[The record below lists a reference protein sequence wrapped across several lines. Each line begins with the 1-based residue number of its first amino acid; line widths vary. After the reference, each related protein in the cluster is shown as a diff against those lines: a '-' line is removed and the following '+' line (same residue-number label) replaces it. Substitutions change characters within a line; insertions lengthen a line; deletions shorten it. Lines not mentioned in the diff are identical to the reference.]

1 MINHDR
7 RILLMALAIGLPAVI
22 ATCALLWLSP
32 YSILIRGLAAG
43 LIVASWI
50 WLAVVFRDRVVRPL
64 QTISNLLAAL
74 REGDF
79 SIRAR
84 DAGNDALGAVML
96 EINTLSDTLRS
107 QRLGAQEATALLHA
121 VMAEI
126 DVAILAFDRDGQ
138 LALVNRYGEHLLGQP
153 SQHIVG
159 RSAADLGVEPEER
172 AGIHVYD
179 IEFPGGA
186 GRWEIRRR
194 TFWQGGE
201 PHELVVLS
209 DVSQPLR
216 EQERQAWQRLIRVIG
231 HELNNSLAPIK
242 SIAGSLTTLL
252 HRTPLPSDWHEDME
266 RGLSV
271 IEARADALNRFTTA
285 YARLARLPAP
295 QLQAVPLAPLVSRII
310 GLETRLP
317 ITLTKGPGVTVSA
330 DPDQLEQL
338 LINLFR
344 NAVDAALETGG
355 HVCAAWT
362 HVDSTLEVRV
372 EDDGPGLQNTANLF
386 VPFFTT
392 KPGGSGI
399 GLVLS
404 RQIAE
409 AHGGTLTL
417 QNRVGGRG
425 TRATLRIPLEPSIPT
440 GLPTLRSQ
448 SAKRSTIT

>member
-7 RILLMALAIGLPAVI
+7 RILLMALAVGLPAVV
-22 ATCALLWLSP
+22 ATCVLLWLSP
-32 YSILIRGLAAG
+32 YSLEIRGSVAG
-43 LIVASWI
+43 LILVSWI
-50 WLAVVFRDRVVRPL
+50 WLAVVFRDRLIWPL

-84 DAGNDALGAVML
+84 DTGNDALGAVML
-96 EINTLSDTLRS
+96 EINTLSDTLRN

-126 DVAILAFDRDGQ
+126 DVAIFAFDHHGR
-138 LALVNRYGEHLLGQP
+138 LALVNRYGEHLLGRTAKDIIGQ
-153 SQHIVG
+153 Q
-159 RSAADLGVEPEER
+159 AQDLGLDSEEPTGSR
-172 AGIHVYD
+172 VFD
-179 IEFPGGA
+179 IQFPGGS

-242 SIAGSLTTLL
+242 SIAGSLATLVT
-252 HRTPLPSDWHEDME
+252 REPRPADWREDME
-266 RGLSV
+266 RGLTV
-271 IEARADALNRFTTA
+271 IESRTDALNRFTTA
-285 YARLARLPAP
+285 YAKLARLPSP
-295 QLQAVPLAPLVSRII
+295 HRQPVRFSQLLRRVVE
-310 GLETRLP
+310 LETRLP
-317 ITLTKGPGVTVSA
+317 VIVSNGPEITVSA

-338 LINLFR
+338 LINLVK

-355 HVCAAWT
+355 RVCASWT
-362 HVDSTLEVRV
+362 ELDSLLEIRI
-372 EDDGPGLQNTANLF
+372 DDEGPGLPNTANLF

-392 KPGGSGI
+392 KPAGSGI

-417 QNRVGGRG
+417 QSHDPGRG
-425 TRATLRIPLEPSIPT
+425 ARAIVRIPVTAANE
-440 GLPTLRSQ
+440 
-448 SAKRSTIT
+448 

>member
-1 MINHDR
+1 MISHDR
-7 RILLMALAIGLPAVI
+7 RLLLMMLGVGLPGVI
-22 ATCALLWLSP
+22 AAAALLWLSP
-32 YSILIRGLAAG
+32 YSLLLRGILAG
-43 LIVASWI
+43 LIVVSWI
-50 WLAVVFRDRVVRPL
+50 WLAIKIRDRFLRPL

-84 DAGNDALGAVML
+84 DARDDDALGAVML
-96 EINTLSDTLRS
+96 EINTLSDTLRT

-126 DVAILAFDRDGQ
+126 DVAIFAFDRRGQ
-138 LALVNRYGEHLLGQP
+138 LALVNRYGEHLLARPAHEMIGQ
-153 SQHIVG
+153 Q
-159 RSAADLGVEPEER
+159 AEDLGLEPEQR
-172 AGIHVYD
+172 AGSSVYD
-179 IEFPGGA
+179 IQFPGGS

-201 PHELVVLS
+201 PHDLVVLS

-242 SIAGSLTTLL
+242 SLAGSLGSLL
-252 HRTPLPSDWHEDME
+252 ARTPQPADWREDME
-266 RGLSV
+266 RGLTI
-271 IEARADALNRFTTA
+271 IESRADALNRFTTA
-285 YARLARLPAP
+285 YSRLARLPAP
-295 QLQAVPLAPLVSRII
+295 HRQPVAFSTLVARVV
-310 GLETRLP
+310 GLESRLP
-317 ITLTKGPGVTVSA
+317 IAVSNGPEVTLAA

-355 HVCAAWT
+355 GVCAGWS
-362 HVDSTLEVRV
+362 HFNSTLEFRV
-372 EDDGPGLQNTANLF
+372 DDEGPGLQNTANLF

-417 QNRVGGRG
+417 QNRDTGRG
-425 TRATLRIPLEPSIPT
+425 TRATLRIPT
-440 GLPTLRSQ
+440 
-448 SAKRSTIT
+448 SAVSDIAIGPGIHQQRA

>member
-1 MINHDR
+1 VINHDR
-7 RILLMALAIGLPAVI
+7 RILLMNLAAGLPAVI
-22 ATCALLWLSP
+22 ATLVLLWFSSYAP
-32 YSILIRGLAAG
+32 LIRGGIAV
-43 LIVASWI
+43 LIVFSWI
-50 WLAVVFRDRVVRPL
+50 WVAVKFRDRLVRRL

-84 DAGNDALGAVML
+84 DAGASDALGTVML
-96 EINTLSDTLRS
+96 EINTLSSTLHT
-107 QRLGAQEATALLHA
+107 QRLGAQEATALLRA

-126 DVAILAFDRDGQ
+126 DVAIFAFDPRGQ
-138 LALVNRYGEHLLGQP
+138 LALVNRYGERLIGRPAGEIMGRHASELG
-153 SQHIVG
+153 
-159 RSAADLGVEPEER
+159 LEPDDH
-172 AGIHVYD
+172 AGSHVYD

-201 PHELVVLS
+201 PHQLVVLS

-216 EQERQAWQRLIRVIG
+216 EQERLAWQRLIRVIG

-242 SIAGSLTTLL
+242 SIAGSLAALL
-252 HRTPLPSDWHEDME
+252 HRTPQPADWRDDMD
-266 RGLSV
+266 RGLAV
-271 IEARADALNRFTTA
+271 IESRTDALNRFTTA

-295 QLQAVPLAPLVSRII
+295 HRRPVAFPDLMRRVAE
-310 GLETRLP
+310 LETRLP
-317 ITLTKGPGVTVSA
+317 VVVSTGPDVTVSA

-338 LINLFR
+338 LINLVG
-344 NAVDAALETGG
+344 NAVEAALETGG
-355 HVCAAWT
+355 RVCASWSQ
-362 HVDSTLEVRV
+362 VDSTLEVHV
-372 EDDGPGLQNTANLF
+372 DDEGPGLQNTANLF

-392 KPGGSGI
+392 KRDGSGI

-417 QNRVGGRG
+417 QNREDSQG
-425 TRATLRIPLEPSIPT
+425 TRANVRIPL
-440 GLPTLRSQ
+440 
-448 SAKRSTIT
+448 

>member
-1 MINHDR
+1 M
-7 RILLMALAIGLPAVI
+7 LFMALAVGLPGVL
-22 ATCALLWLSP
+22 ATGVLLWLSS
-32 YSILIRGLAAG
+32 YSLLLRGTLATLVVSG
-43 LIVASWI
+43 WI
-50 WLAVVFRDRVVRPL
+50 WFAVMLRDDLVRPL

-84 DAGNDALGAVML
+84 DAATDDALGAVML
-96 EINTLSDTLRS
+96 EINTLSDTLRT

-126 DVAILAFDRDGQ
+126 DVAIFAFDRRGQ
-138 LALVNRYGEHLLGQP
+138 LALVNRYGEHLLGRPAQDLIG
-153 SQHIVG
+153 Q
-159 RSAADLGVEPEER
+159 RAADLELEPEQP
-172 AGIHVYD
+172 AGSRIYD
-179 IEFPGGA
+179 IDFPGGT

-242 SIAGSLTTLL
+242 SIAGSLAALL
-252 HRTPLPSDWHEDME
+252 RRTPQPADWREDMD
-266 RGLSV
+266 RGLTV
-271 IEARADALNRFTTA
+271 IESRADALNRFTAA
-285 YARLARLPAP
+285 YARLARLPSP
-295 QLQAVPLAPLVSRII
+295 HCRPVSFIPLLRRVIE
-310 GLETRLP
+310 LETRLP
-317 ITLTKGPGVTVSA
+317 VTLSPGPDVTVSA

-338 LINLFR
+338 LINLVR
-344 NAVDAALETGG
+344 NAVDAALETSGR
-355 HVCAAWT
+355 VCASWAR
-362 HVDSTLEVRV
+362 VDSTLEVRI
-372 EDDGPGLQNTANLF
+372 DDEGPGLPSTANLF

-392 KPGGSGI
+392 KPAGSGI

-417 QNRVGGRG
+417 QNRDAGPGS
-425 TRATLRIPLEPSIPT
+425 RATVRMPL
-440 GLPTLRSQ
+440 
-448 SAKRSTIT
+448 

>member
-1 MINHDR
+1 MNHDR
-7 RILLMALAIGLPAVI
+7 RILAMALAVGLPAVV
-22 ATCALLWLSP
+22 ATCVLLWLSP
-32 YSILIRGLAAG
+32 YSRSIRGIGAG
-43 LIVASWI
+43 VIVVSWI
-50 WLAVVFRDRVVRPL
+50 WLALVFRDRLVRPL

-84 DAGNDALGAVML
+84 DAGNDALGAVMM
-96 EINTLSDTLRS
+96 EINTLSDTLRN

-126 DVAILAFDRDGQ
+126 DVAIFAFDRHGQ
-138 LALVNRYGEHLLGQP
+138 LALANRYGEHLLG
-153 SQHIVG
+153 
-159 RSAADLGVEPEER
+159 RAARDIIGQRAQDLGLGSEEPTGSR
-172 AGIHVYD
+172 VID
-179 IEFPGGA
+179 IQFPGGS

-242 SIAGSLTTLL
+242 SIAGSLATLL
-252 HRTPLPSDWHEDME
+252 KRDPQPSDWREDME
-266 RGLSV
+266 RGLTV
-271 IEARADALNRFTTA
+271 IESRTDALNRFTTA
-285 YARLARLPAP
+285 YAKLARLPSP
-295 QLQAVPLAPLVSRII
+295 HQRPVQLRHLMHRVVE
-310 GLETRLP
+310 LETRLP
-317 ITLTKGPGVTVSA
+317 VAVSNGPEVTVSA

-338 LINLFR
+338 LINLVK

-355 HVCAAWT
+355 RVCASWT
-362 HVDSTLEVRV
+362 HQDSSLEIRI
-372 EDDGPGLQNTANLF
+372 DDEGPGLPNTANLF

-392 KPGGSGI
+392 KPAGSGI

-417 QNRVGGRG
+417 QSRHPGRG
-425 TRATLRIPLEPSIPT
+425 TTATVRIPVAAADE
-440 GLPTLRSQ
+440 
-448 SAKRSTIT
+448 

>member
-1 MINHDR
+1 VINYDR
-7 RILLMALAIGLPAVI
+7 RILLVN
-22 ATCALLWLSP
+22 
-32 YSILIRGLAAG
+32 LAAG
-43 LIVASWI
+43 LPAIVAAAVLLWVSTYPLVIRVALGGAIAYGWI
-50 WLAVVFRDRVVRPL
+50 WIGVKSRDRLVRRL

-84 DAGNDALGAVML
+84 DAGDKDALGAVMF
-96 EINTLSDTLRS
+96 EINTLSDTLRT
-107 QRLGAQEATALLHA
+107 QRLGAEEATALLRA

-126 DVAILAFDRDGQ
+126 DVAIFAFDPQGH
-138 LALVNRYGEHLLGQP
+138 LALVNRYGEHLIGKP
-153 SQHIVG
+153 ADDIIG
-159 RSAADLGVEPEER
+159 RKAADLRLDPDPRSGS
-172 AGIHVYD
+172 HVHD
-179 IEFPGGA
+179 IEFPGGS

-201 PHELVVLS
+201 PHQLVVLS

-216 EQERQAWQRLIRVIG
+216 EQERNAWQRLIRVIS

-242 SIAGSLTTLL
+242 SIAGSLSSLL
-252 HRTPLPSDWHEDME
+252 NRTPQPPDWREDME
-266 RGLSV
+266 RGLAI
-271 IEARADALNRFTTA
+271 IESRTEALNRFTGA

-295 QLQAVPLAPLVSRII
+295 SRRPVDFS
-310 GLETRLP
+310 GLMKRVVDLETRLP
-317 ITLTKGPGVTVSA
+317 VRVSHGPDLTVSA

-338 LINLFR
+338 LINVVR

-355 HVCAAWT
+355 GVCASWT
-362 HVDSTLEVRV
+362 RVDSLLEVHVDDE
-372 EDDGPGLQNTANLF
+372 GPGLQNTSNLF

-392 KPGGSGI
+392 KRNGSGI

-417 QNRVGGRG
+417 HNREHGRG
-425 TRATLRIPLEPSIPT
+425 TRANVRIPLN
-440 GLPTLRSQ
+440 
-448 SAKRSTIT
+448 

>member
-7 RILLMALAIGLPAVI
+7 RILLMALVIGLPAVVV
-22 ATCALLWLSP
+22 TSVLLWLSP
-32 YSILIRGLAAG
+32 YSLLLRLTLAGA
-43 LIVASWI
+43 VVVSWI
-50 WLAVVFRDRVVRPL
+50 WLAVMFRERLIRPL

-84 DAGNDALGAVML
+84 DAVNNDALGTVML
-96 EINTLSDTLRS
+96 EINTLSDTLRT

-126 DVAILAFDRDGQ
+126 DVAIFAFDRDGK
-138 LALVNRYGEHLLGQP
+138 LVLVNRYGEHLLGRPVQEIIG
-153 SQHIVG
+153 Q
-159 RSAADLGVEPEER
+159 RAADLGLEPEER
-172 AGIHVYD
+172 IGSHVYD
-179 IEFPGGA
+179 IQFPGGS

-201 PHELVVLS
+201 PHALVVLS

-242 SIAGSLTTLL
+242 SIAGSLAALVR
-252 HRTPLPSDWHEDME
+252 RTPQPPDWREDME
-266 RGLSV
+266 RGLGI
-271 IEARADALNRFTTA
+271 IESRTDALNRFTTA
-285 YARLARLPAP
+285 YTRLARLPSP
-295 QLQAVPLAPLVSRII
+295 NRRPVEVSALMRRIVQ
-310 GLETRLP
+310 LETRLP
-317 ITLTKGPGVTVSA
+317 VALSQGPDVTVSA

-338 LINLFR
+338 LINLVK

-355 HVCAAWT
+355 RVCATWT
-362 HVDSTLEVRV
+362 HADSMLEVRI
-372 EDDGPGLQNTANLF
+372 DDEGPGLPNTGNLF

-392 KPGGSGI
+392 KPEGSGI
-399 GLVLS
+399 GLVVS

-409 AHGGTLTL
+409 AHGGSLTL
-417 QNRVGGRG
+417 QNRDPGLG
-425 TRATLRIPLEPSIPT
+425 TRATVRLPL
-440 GLPTLRSQ
+440 
-448 SAKRSTIT
+448 SA

>member
-7 RILLMALAIGLPAVI
+7 RIFLMALAVGLPGVLA
-22 ATCALLWLSP
+22 ASALLWLSP
-32 YSILIRGLAAG
+32 YSPLLRGTVAI

-50 WLAVVFRDRVVRPL
+50 WLAVVFRDQLVRPL

-84 DAGNDALGAVML
+84 DAQSDDALGAVML
-96 EINTLSDTLRS
+96 EINTLSDTLRT

-121 VMAEI
+121 VIAEI
-126 DVAILAFDRDGQ
+126 DVAIFAFDRRGK
-138 LALVNRYGEHLLGQP
+138 LALVNRYGEHLLG
-153 SQHIVG
+153 
-159 RSAADLGVEPEER
+159 RSAHDILGRPAEDLGLDPAER
-172 AGIHVYD
+172 AGSVVHD
-179 IEFPGGA
+179 IEFPGGS

-242 SIAGSLTTLL
+242 SIAGSLAALL
-252 HRTPLPSDWHEDME
+252 RRTPQPADWRDDME
-266 RGLSV
+266 RGLTV
-271 IEARADALNRFTTA
+271 IESRVDALNRFTTA

-295 QLQAVPLAPLVSRII
+295 HPQPVAFSSLMRRVVQ
-310 GLETRLP
+310 LETRL
-317 ITLTKGPGVTVSA
+317 TVAVSNGPDVTISA

-338 LINLFR
+338 LINLVR

-355 HVCAAWT
+355 RVCAEWT
-362 HVDSTLEVRV
+362 RVDSLLEVRID
-372 EDDGPGLQNTANLF
+372 DDGPGLQNTGNLF

-417 QNRVGGRG
+417 QNRDRGRG
-425 TRATLRIPLEPSIPT
+425 TRATLRIPV
-440 GLPTLRSQ
+440 
-448 SAKRSTIT
+448 

>member
-1 MINHDR
+1 VINRDR
-7 RILLMALAIGLPAVI
+7 RILLLALAVGLPGVI
-22 ATCALLWLSP
+22 ATCVLLWLAP
-32 YSILIRGLAAG
+32 YSLLLRATTGAIVIAAWVWLAA
-43 LIVASWI
+43 I
-50 WLAVVFRDRVVRPL
+50 FRDHLVRPL

-84 DAGNDALGAVML
+84 DAAADDALGAVML
-96 EINTLSDTLRS
+96 EINTLSDTLRA
-107 QRLGAQEATALLHA
+107 QRLGAHEATALLHA

-126 DVAILAFDRDGQ
+126 DVAIFAFDRHGQ
-138 LALVNRYGEHLLGQP
+138 LALVNRYGEHLLGRPAQELIG
-153 SQHIVG
+153 Q
-159 RSAADLGVEPEER
+159 RAADLDLEPEPT
-172 AGIHVYD
+172 AGSRIYD
-179 IEFPGGA
+179 IDFPGGA
-186 GRWEIRRR
+186 GRWELRRR

-242 SIAGSLTTLL
+242 SIAGSLTALL
-252 HRTPLPSDWHEDME
+252 RRTPQPDDWRDDMD

-271 IEARADALNRFTTA
+271 IESRADALNRFTTA
-285 YARLARLPAP
+285 YARLARLPSP
-295 QLQAVPLAPLVSRII
+295 HCRLVPFAPLMRRVVE
-310 GLETRLP
+310 LETRLP
-317 ITLTKGPGVTVSA
+317 VALSPGPALVLSA

-338 LINLFR
+338 LINLLK

-355 HVCAAWT
+355 RVCASWAR
-362 HVDSTLEVRV
+362 VDSTV
-372 EDDGPGLQNTANLF
+372 EIRIDDEGPGLPSTANLF

-392 KPGGSGI
+392 KPAGSGI

-409 AHGGTLTL
+409 AHGGTVTL
-417 QNRVGGRG
+417 QNREGGRG
-425 TRATLRIPLEPSIPT
+425 SRATVRIPL
-440 GLPTLRSQ
+440 
-448 SAKRSTIT
+448 